1 MWAGSAKPTQWEN
14 TVVANT
20 IESDEI
26 VGHVPEFLVT
36 QVLAPV
42 MRSGEIVSID
52 TLWRAS
58 EEMPPRVQEWLEGE
72 LKYPVFTKSMVA

>member
-14 TVVANT
+14 TVVVNT
-20 IESDEI
+20 MESDEI

-42 MRSGEIVSID
+42 MRSAEIVSID
-52 TLWRAS
+52 TL
-58 EEMPPRVQEWLEGE
+58 
-72 LKYPVFTKSMVA
+72 

>member
-14 TVVANT
+14 TVVVNT

-36 QVLAPV
+36 QVLTPV

-58 EEMPPRVQEWLEGE
+58 EEMPPRAQEWLEEE